1 MNKRMK
7 EALATRRFRWGSV
20 GFVASL
26 VFLLVS
32 VFLAESAEKRLDRVE
47 QDPRFGEET
56 WANLSAEEQQS
67 LGRELM
73 SARNNVG
80 QVKMGRVLFAVT
92 LTLSAV
98 LLIVSFVRIKDKV
111 EEFVEKEEKGTG
123 D

>member
-20 GFVASL
+20 GFTASL
-26 VFLLVS
+26 VFLLIS
-32 VFLAESAEKRLDRVE
+32 VFLSESAENRLERVM

-73 SARNNVG
+73 SARNNLG
-80 QVKMGRVLFAVT
+80 QVRMGRVLFSVT
-92 LTLSAV
+92 LTLSAL
-98 LLIVSFVRIKDKV
+98 LLIVSFVHIKDKV
-111 EEFVEKEEKGTG
+111 EEFVEKEEKGNG